1 MGKPLGPLRTS
12 SPSFLLRAPPLPP
25 GSLGLAWN
33 RTGFGGGVR
42 PSSNVCITNY
52 ELMTLSKFLLPV
64 PWFPPYKNNFLL
76 RALESTACGLTREND
91 FE

>member
-52 ELMTLSKFLLPV
+52 ELMTLSKFVLPV
-64 PWFPPYKNNFLL
+64 PPFPPYKNNFLL
-76 RALESTACGLTREND
+76 ELLRAQPVG
-91 FE
+91 